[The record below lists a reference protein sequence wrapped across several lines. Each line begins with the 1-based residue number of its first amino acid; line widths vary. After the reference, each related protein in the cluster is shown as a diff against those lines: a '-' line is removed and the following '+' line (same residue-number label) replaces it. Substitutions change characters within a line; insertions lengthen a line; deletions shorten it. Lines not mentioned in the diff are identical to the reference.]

1 MGGRKKGSR
10 HGCQH
15 WPQIRTAKGLASAKS
30 IDTDAASVEGM
41 HPSAS
46 TVAACHCAWQAV
58 LYSAVQ
64 HSASGWCSILTWLRS
79 PSAAGGSINGSASS
93 EAQPHAEGRS
103 AACTQHTAPHPLHQ
117 PVSMFTI
124 WDHLT
129 THHTR
134 ACCSRCVMLHAHA
147 DCASCSSCYRNARA
161 APAASASVAPAP
173 TRQGCLTRLRWGS
186 CSQHHQS
193 HQNLG
198 HCGSS
203 SRSKCEQ
210 SVWML

>member
-1 MGGRKKGSR
+1 MSIQLGLHRQAGRTASTLGGRKKGSR

-15 WPQIRTAKGLASAKS
+15 WPQIRTAEGLASAKS
-30 IDTDAASVEGM
+30 IATDAASVEGM

-129 THHTR
+129 TNHTHVH
-134 ACCSRCVMLHAHA
+134 AAADVSCCMRMQT
-147 DCASCSSCYRNARA
+147 
-161 APAASASVAPAP
+161 APSA
-173 TRQGCLTRLRWGS
+173 
-186 CSQHHQS
+186 
-193 HQNLG
+193 QN
-198 HCGSS
+198 S
-203 SRSKCEQ
+203 
-210 SVWML
+210 